1 MNAPFLFMAIW
12 YGGFKGYFF
21 ESSYLARVPVE
32 KLSGEKLKQ
41 ALLKKR
47 TNFFRLNHLYRL
59 HKGSFVLV

>member
-1 MNAPFLFMAIW
+1 MVKMIKMNAPFLFMAIW

-41 ALLKKR
+41 ALLITTYK
-47 TNFFRLNHLYRL
+47 L
-59 HKGSFVLV
+59 SFD

>member
-21 ESSYLARVPVE
+21 ESCTWPECLAVE

-41 ALLKKR
+41 ALLITTYK
-47 TNFFRLNHLYRL
+47 L
-59 HKGSFVLV
+59 SFD

>member
-1 MNAPFLFMAIW
+1 VIKMNAPFLFMAIW

-41 ALLKKR
+41 ALLITTYK
-47 TNFFRLNHLYRL
+47 L
-59 HKGSFVLV
+59 SFD